1 MEAKKNNI
9 IYTDGACKGNPGN
22 GGWGVYIITKDKI
35 EKELFGYETS
45 TTNNKM
51 ELTAAIKGLEYFKNC
66 EKIILFTDSIY
77 LKQGITVWIKAWKNN
92 YWKNKQN
99 KVIKNLELW
108 KKLDF
113 LNEFHDVHWNWVKAH
128 NGDYGNERADKLANI
143 AISLK

>member
-35 EKELFGYETS
+35 EKELFGYETF

-51 ELTAAIKGLEYFKNC
+51 ELTAAIKGLEYFKNP

-77 LKQGITVWIKAWKNN
+77 LKQGITIWIKAWKKNN
-92 YWKNKQN
+92 WKNKQN
-99 KVIKNLELW
+99 KVIKNLVLW
-108 KKLDF
+108 ERLDF
-113 LNEFHDVHWNWVKAH
+113 LNEFHEIDWNWVKAH
-128 NGDYGNERADKLANI
+128 NGDYGNEKADELANK

>member
-1 MEAKKNNI
+1 MEAKKNNN
-9 IYTDGACKGNPGN
+9 IYTDCACKGNPGN

-35 EKELFGYETS
+35 EKELFGYETF

-51 ELTAAIKGLEYFKNC
+51 ELTAAIKGLEYFQNC

-77 LKQGITVWIKAWKNN
+77 LKQGITVWIKDWKNN
-92 YWKNKQN
+92 NWNNKQN

-113 LNEFHDVHWNWVKAH
+113 LNEFHDVHRNWVKAH
-128 NGDYGNERADKLANI
+128 KGDYGNERADKLANI